1 MKTFLKIGLIVF
13 IIGIVSSVGF
23 GLWAYPEL
31 KKEEE
36 LVDKSYTY
44 EQDVYEGIHLEFRN
58 QAVEMKKSTDGK
70 IHIDFIHE
78 KHEEVTVVDTG
89 STLTISVTS
98 TWWDQ
103 FINSSLIN
111 FGDWFVAR
119 KATIQLPESL
129 YKVYIKTTNGGFTVN
144 GVDTESM
151 ELRTTNGIIM
161 VENSHSDSFL
171 LKTSNGAIVLTNVE
185 AVNIKGDSSNG
196 RLTFTNLTA
205 EVINAETSNG
215 NIILDV
221 INSPKLVTTSSNG
234 TITGTNITSNNMKF
248 NTSNGGI
255 NLTVKGLFEDYKV
268 KTKTSNGNV
277 KINEAEY
284 GNATYHDTKIPY
296 LEAMTSNGNV
306 KITFEN

>member
-13 IIGIVSSVGF
+13 IIGIVGSIGF
-23 GLWAYPEL
+23 GILAYPEL
-31 KKEEE
+31 KQEGE

-44 EQDVYEGIHLEFRN
+44 EHDAYEGIHLEFIN

-70 IHIDFIHE
+70 IHIDFNHE
-78 KHEEVTVVDTG
+78 KYEDVTVTDTA
-89 STLTISVTS
+89 SILTIKVTS

-111 FGDWFVAR
+111 FNDWFVPS

-129 YKVYIKTTNGGFTVN
+129 YKVYVKTTNGGFNVD

-151 ELRTTNGIIM
+151 ELRTTNGKIT
-161 VENSHSDSFL
+161 VENSNSDSFL
-171 LKTSNGAIVLTNVE
+171 LKTSNGVIVLTNVE

-196 RLTFTNLTA
+196 RLIFTNLSA
-205 EVINAETSNG
+205 ETVEAKTSNG
-215 NIILDV
+215 NIVLDV
-221 INSPKLVTTSSNG
+221 INSPKLVTTTSNG
-234 TITGTNITSNNMKF
+234 TITGTNIISNDMKF

-277 KINEAEY
+277 KINGAEY
-284 GNATYHDTKIPY
+284 GNATYHDIKIPY
-296 LEAMTSNGNV
+296 LEAITSNGNV
-306 KITFEN
+306 RITFEN